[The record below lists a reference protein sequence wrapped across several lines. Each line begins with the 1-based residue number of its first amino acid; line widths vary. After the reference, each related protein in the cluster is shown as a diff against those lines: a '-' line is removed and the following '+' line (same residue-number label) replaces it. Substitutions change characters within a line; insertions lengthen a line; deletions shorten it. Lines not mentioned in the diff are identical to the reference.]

1 MNPEHSDAS
10 TSKNRV
16 TEENTLTSIYFIGKV
31 VYPCALLTCY
41 NLCLTREERF
51 FNYYV
56 SKLLLMK
63 KYLLKKKRNTSLS
76 S

>member
-63 KYLLKKKRNTSLS
+63 KYFERKYETHN
-76 S
+76 